1 MGRKN
6 KDGKRAASRA
16 SNMNDNDLLEFNPI
30 ISAAF
35 GKFVS
40 ENDEEA
46 IEMVKPI
53 LASAIKI
60 GVDPALIYATIKTQ
74 RLVTEE
80 NIRLLSR
87 EDLQEWTGAIEE
99 YEQLAQNRA

>member
-1 MGRKN
+1 M
-6 KDGKRAASRA
+6 GKRKHEVNPPTPTGMS
-16 SNMNDNDLLEFNPI
+16 DDDLLAFNPI

-53 LASAIKI
+53 PC
-60 GVDPALIYATIKTQ
+60 VRHQD
-74 RLVTEE
+74 R
-80 NIRLLSR
+80 R
-87 EDLQEWTGAIEE
+87 
-99 YEQLAQNRA
+99 

>member
-1 MGRKN
+1 M
-6 KDGKRAASRA
+6 GKRKHEANPPTRTGMS
-16 SNMNDNDLLEFNPI
+16 DEDLLDSNPI

-40 ENDEEA
+40 ESDEEA

-53 LASAIKI
+53 LASAIKV
-60 GVDPALIYATIKTQ
+60 GVDPALIYATIKKQ

-80 NIRLLSR
+80 NIKLLSR
-87 EDLQEWTGAIEE
+87 EDLQEWVDAIEE
-99 YEQLAQNRA
+99 YNAQAQVNSGE